1 MKRLLCIVGSMNAG
15 GAETFLMK
23 IFREIDKS
31 KYQMDF
37 CVATSEKGFYDSEIE
52 RLGGK
57 IYHIIPKSKGLIKNL
72 KDIFSIVKKEQY
84 KYVMRIS
91 QHSISSL
98 ELLAA
103 KIGGAKIIAFRSSN
117 TNSGGSKLNLLLHYL
132 FRPVA
137 NRIVNVKIAPS
148 TEAANY
154 MFGKGVVK
162 KNKYFLLNNGLDL
175 EKFKYS
181 QEVREKIR
189 KKLGVEEKFV
199 IGHVGRFSRQKNH
212 KFLLEIF
219 KEYLKRNDN
228 SVLLLIGKGELE
240 NEIKEYSKTLQIN
253 DKVIFYGVSENVNKL
268 YSAMDIFIFPSLF
281 EGMPNTVIEAQASGL
296 DCVISD
302 TITKECNI
310 TGNVKFKSLQ
320 ESPKQ
325 WSDEIIVNNRN
336 RSEEEKI
343 FEDKS
348 YDIKSVTRK
357 FEKIIFNEG

>member
-1 MKRLLCIVGSMNAG
+1 MKRLLCIVGSMDAG

-23 IFREIDKS
+23 IYRQIDRT

-37 CVATSEKGFYDSEIE
+37 CVAKEKKGFYDDEIKN
-52 RLGGK
+52 LGGK
-57 IYHIIPKSKGLIKNL
+57 IYHITPKSKSLIKNL
-72 KDIFSIVKKEQY
+72 KDIFNIVKEQKY

-91 QHSISSL
+91 QHSLSAL

-103 KIGGAKIIAFRSSN
+103 RIGGAKILAFRSSN

-132 FRPVA
+132 FRPIA
-137 NRIVNVKIAPS
+137 NKIVNIKMAPS

-154 MFGKGVVK
+154 MFGKRIVK
-162 KNKYFLLNNGLDL
+162 KNRYFLINNGLDV

-181 QEVREKIR
+181 QENRQTIR

-199 IGHVGRFSRQKNH
+199 IGHVGRFSKQKNH

-219 KEYLKRNDN
+219 KEYLKVNDN

-240 NEIKEYSKTLQIN
+240 NEIKEYSKALEIN
-253 DKVIFYGVSENVNKL
+253 DKVILYGVSENVNEL
-268 YSAMDIFIFPSLF
+268 YSAMDIFIFPSFF

-296 DCVISD
+296 DCIISD

-310 TGNVKFKSLQ
+310 TGNVKFKSLK

-325 WSDEIIVNNRN
+325 WSDDIIANNKN

-343 FEDKS
+343 FYDKS
-348 YDIKSVTRK
+348 YDINSVTK
-357 FEKIIFNEG
+357 ELEKIIFNEG